1 MSSRLLGEGGAGG
14 VIILPTA
21 SSLLSAPNGHS
32 IAVPQNTSRS
42 FYSCLSSYATVYSF
56 VSKFMCSISR
66 KITYLKAIG

>member
-42 FYSCLSSYATVYSF
+42 FYSCLGSHATVYSVSHLLMDIRF
-56 VSKFMCSISR
+56 VSS
-66 KITYLKAIG
+66 LLA